1 MISLIRPTHNK
12 QEEVLFLKWQ
22 IANNTPLFFELV
34 WDNPKTVFYQMHC
47 PSSIT
52 VFSHL
57 PIGGKLKLSKESG
70 HKWMMMLVEGVLDK
84 GRYLQSSGGPLLS
97 FSRLRSNKRKGS
109 FPEQRFQVHDQ
120 LSSQIPWAYPG
131 PFNDPN
137 LCQAAPHLP
146 S

>member
-52 VFSHL
+52 VFSRL

-84 GRYLQSSGGPLLS
+84 GRYLQSSAGPLLS
-97 FSRLRSNKRKGS
+97 FSRLHSKKRKGS
-109 FPEQRFQVHDQ
+109 FPE
-120 LSSQIPWAYPG
+120 
-131 PFNDPN
+131 
-137 LCQAAPHLP
+137 
-146 S
+146 